1 VAPDGDRRHDAES
14 GDVIGE
20 ILRIVEWDEHVMSE
34 FVLRDDLFDSPCR
47 RLGPAPFKDTLERG
61 LASYRGLKIAESGVR
76 ETSVIDQ
83 KHRHTGTYIG
93 GAPNGMRLSCSADLR
108 QASTH
113 LRLARGGPAHK
124 RNSSPNRAPSASS
137 TC

>member
-1 VAPDGDRRHDAES
+1 MAPDGDRRHDAES

-34 FVLRDDLFDSPCR
+34 FVLRDDLFDSPYR
-47 RLGPAPFKDTLERG
+47 RLGPAPFEDTLVRG
-61 LASYRGLKIAESGVR
+61 LASYRGLKIAASGVR

-93 GAPNGMRLSCSADLR
+93 GAPNGSRLTDC
-108 QASTH
+108 
-113 LRLARGGPAHK
+113 
-124 RNSSPNRAPSASS
+124 
-137 TC
+137 

>member
-1 VAPDGDRRHDAES
+1 
-14 GDVIGE
+14 
-20 ILRIVEWDEHVMSE
+20 MSE

-93 GAPNGMRLSCSADLR
+93 GAPNGSRLSCGAAPSGGARSAFR
-108 QASTH
+108 KGAAVG
-113 LRLARGGPAHK
+113 ARGERFIK
-124 RNSSPNRAPSASS
+124 K
-137 TC
+137 